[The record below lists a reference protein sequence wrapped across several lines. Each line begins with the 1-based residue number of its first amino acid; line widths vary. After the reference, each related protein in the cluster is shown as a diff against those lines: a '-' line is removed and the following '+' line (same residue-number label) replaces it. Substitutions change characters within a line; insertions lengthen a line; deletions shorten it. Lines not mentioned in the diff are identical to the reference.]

1 MNAGS
6 RFTASFWHRTQIG
19 HRSEYSVERVLALRD
34 YYERTSIT
42 RAVAVCLLTPVPV
55 FLLSVLIDCI
65 PLRDPSQGWRANYTF
80 WIRVFFDL
88 FAISMGTAIQVR
100 AVIIA
105 SAISA
110 TKAIT
115 ISLGSASSYLLMS
128 IGIAAVWRFPIP
140 FGLIFPILI
149 IFFIGPRAVATS
161 PLLHSQ
167 LKAIAFISFTQGI
180 VAVLYPLFTA
190 IFNRLSGIQQTAF
203 VFTMPLIKFT
213 AKAIIAKAAEGFH
226 CYMGMM
232 VVFSVDLFNVLYIAI
247 CMQSSTSVITTVV
260 MVGLDCFHVIIGI
273 RAIFH
278 QINIARKR
286 GRSSKSIT
294 EQPVECF
301 EELSTMLSKLLVEPK
316 TPKTSQLSHSSVCAI
331 SPSAIRRQVCDAK
344 QVRSQ
349 RHADR

>member
-1 MNAGS
+1 M
-6 RFTASFWHRTQIG
+6 
-19 HRSEYSVERVLALRD
+19 
-34 YYERTSIT
+34 
-42 RAVAVCLLTPVPV
+42 
-55 FLLSVLIDCI
+55 
-65 PLRDPSQGWRANYTF
+65 
-80 WIRVFFDL
+80 
-88 FAISMGTAIQVR
+88 AISDSIWINFPNTDH
-100 AVIIA
+100 
-105 SAISA
+105 
-110 TKAIT
+110 
-115 ISLGSASSYLLMS
+115 LLH
-128 IGIAAVWRFPIP
+128 W
-140 FGLIFPILI
+140 
-149 IFFIGPRAVATS
+149 PRAVATS

-316 TPKTSQLSHSSVCAI
+316 TPKPASSRIQVFAPFPLLLSDDKSAMLNKFAVNGMQIVNYPLSKSNTSAKLTLK
-331 SPSAIRRQVCDAK
+331 PIRHPKNRIIVL
-344 QVRSQ
+344 RN
-349 RHADR
+349 RLRLR